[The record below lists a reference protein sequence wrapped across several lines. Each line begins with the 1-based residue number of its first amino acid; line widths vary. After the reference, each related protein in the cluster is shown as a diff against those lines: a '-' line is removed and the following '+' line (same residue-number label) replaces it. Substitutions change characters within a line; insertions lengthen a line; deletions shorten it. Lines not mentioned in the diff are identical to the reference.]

1 MRFSYLAILFAFFAA
16 TLACHVEAG
25 AGKLEKSDS
34 KVKASVTAT
43 KLGADGKQTV
53 TITLD
58 VAKGWHLYAN
68 PVNHN
73 NEFLDGNQTVV
84 KIASKEK
91 VNFKVMYPAGKT
103 KIDKKEK
110 YDVYEGSVKIE
121 ATVMRP
127 RGDTGPLQINIEVSA
142 CDDKVC
148 LQPGVV
154 KLMVP

>member
-1 MRFSYLAILFAFFAA
+1 MRYARFCILFSLIAVIV
-16 TLACHVEAG
+16 ACHVEAG
-25 AGKLEKSDS
+25 GGKLEKSDS
-34 KVKASVTAT
+34 KVKASVTAS

-73 NEFLDGNQTVV
+73 NEFLDGNQTTV

-91 VNFKVMYPAGKT
+91 VNFKVMYPVGKT

-110 YDVYEGSVKIE
+110 YDVYEGTVKIE
-121 ATVMRP
+121 ATVMRA